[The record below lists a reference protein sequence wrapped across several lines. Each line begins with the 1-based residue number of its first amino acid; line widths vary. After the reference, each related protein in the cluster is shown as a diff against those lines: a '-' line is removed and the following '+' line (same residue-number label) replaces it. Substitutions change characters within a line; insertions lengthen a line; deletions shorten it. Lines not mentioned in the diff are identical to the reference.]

1 MTQPASP
8 LPDLSRLCVHT
19 ITTKPW
25 SIETAAERFA
35 AAGVKGITVWRDAM
49 DGRKPADVAKL
60 LRTHG
65 LSVVSLCRGGFFPAS
80 TEAGRKK
87 ALDDNRRAIEEAHAL
102 GAPHVVLVCGAVPG
116 LPLADARAQIRD
128 GIAALLP
135 DCAAAGVKL
144 AIEPLHPM
152 YADSRSAVN
161 TLAQANDMCEQLDS
175 PLVGVAVDVYHLW
188 WDPALEVEIARCG
201 RLGKLFAFH
210 VCDWKTPTTD
220 LLLDRGLMGEGCIP
234 LRQIRAWVEAAGF
247 NRWNE
252 VEIFSNIHWAGDQD
266 QFLNN
271 IVQAYRDHV

>member
-1 MTQPASP
+1 MPAS
-8 LPDLSRLCVHT
+8 LDQLCVHT

-25 SIETAAERFA
+25 SIEVAAERFA

-49 DGRKPADVAKL
+49 EGREPAKVAAL
-60 LRTHG
+60 LRDNG
-65 LSVVSLCRGGFFPAS
+65 LSVVSLCRGGFFPAQ
-80 TEAGRKK
+80 TAAGREK
-87 ALDDNRRAIEEAHAL
+87 ALDDNRRAIAEAYAL

-116 LPLADARAQIRD
+116 LPLAEARAQIRD

-135 DCAAAGVKL
+135 DCQASGVKL

-161 TLAQANDMCEQLDS
+161 TLGQANDLCEQLDS

-188 WDPALEVEIARCG
+188 WDPALETEIARCG
-201 RLGKLFAFH
+201 KLGKLFAYH

-234 LRQIRAWVEAAGF
+234 LRQIRGWVEATGF
-247 NRWNE
+247 KSWNE
-252 VEIFSNIHWAGDQD
+252 VEIFSNTYWAGDQQ
-266 QFLNN
+266 QFLDK
-271 IVQAYRDHV
+271 IVHAYREHV